1 VFFGEDGVVVVCV
14 TDTDT
19 ETGAEASGAWACS
32 WARRLNSPDEKI
44 GSSIILDLTKK

>member
-1 VFFGEDGVVVVCV
+1 MFSGEDGVVGVCV

-32 WARRLNSPDEKI
+32 WARRLNRSDEKI
-44 GSSIILDLTKK
+44 G